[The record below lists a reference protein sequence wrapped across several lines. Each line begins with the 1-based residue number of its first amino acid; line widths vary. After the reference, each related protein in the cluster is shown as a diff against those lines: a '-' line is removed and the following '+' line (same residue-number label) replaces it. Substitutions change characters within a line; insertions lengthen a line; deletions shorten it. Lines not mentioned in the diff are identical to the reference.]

1 MIPDDPNKPV
11 TEEPTVESLLREK
24 EELAQQVKRLIR
36 AEGTLYEYQQV
47 LDAQLKEYKDL
58 YDFTRRLNNTFD
70 LTKIFEETVQYIVRE
85 LEYERAVVLR
95 REAGSTIYR
104 VCALNGYYDQEEKDL
119 VSSLTLSEDVP
130 CLAPLRNGSDY
141 VVCNAACRED
151 HCLLNLRSRL
161 LVKEYLFF
169 ALGSRPH
176 PPALLAVGNS
186 EEGAAFYRKIESN
199 RSALLG
205 LGNLVG
211 LISSVIENRISLE
224 QMEQARAQERAAE
237 ARYRSIFENAIEG
250 IFQRSPEGWYLA
262 ANPSYARMLGYD
274 SARDLMTSVTNIRDQ
289 LYVDP
294 RQHDELVAHLKECG
308 SVEGFEVQLYR
319 RDRRAI
325 WTSISMRAVC
335 DGDGGVLYYEGTSED
350 VTKRR
355 QAEEALRESE
365 RKYRQLSEAL
375 EERVKE
381 AVDELRQK
389 DRILILQGRQAVM
402 GEMIS
407 NIAHQWRQPLNM
419 LALLV
424 QDLLMTQRT
433 GAMTEDFL
441 KDNVNRSLEIIR
453 QMSKTIDYFRYF
465 FKPDKDKV
473 EFRVMETLEKT
484 VSILEG
490 SFKLH
495 GIRIAV
501 EATDDPTINGF
512 PTEFVQVLLNVLINA
527 RDALLTRKPADPTVR
542 VRLFSERGKAV
553 VTITDNAGGVPEEIM
568 DKIFDPYFTT
578 KGPEQGTG
586 IGLFMSKTIIE
597 KNMYGKLSVR
607 NTADGAE
614 FRIEV

>member
-1 MIPDDPNKPV
+1 MIPDDPNKPA
-11 TEEPTVESLLREK
+11 TGEATVESLLREK

-70 LTKIFEETVQYIVRE
+70 LTSIFHETVQYIVRE

-95 REAGSTIYR
+95 RDEDSSTYR
-104 VCALNGYYDQEEKDL
+104 VCALNGYYNAEEREL
-119 VSSLTLSEDVP
+119 VASLILSDDTP
-130 CLAPLRNGSDY
+130 CLAALQKGSEY
-141 VVCNAACRED
+141 VLCNASCRQN
-151 HCLLNLRSRL
+151 CLNNLRSRL

-169 ALGSRPH
+169 PLGSRPT

-186 EEGAAFYRKIESN
+186 EEGGSFYRRIQDN
-199 RSALLG
+199 RAALLG

-211 LISSVIENRISLE
+211 LISSVIENRIYLD
-224 QMEQARAQERAAE
+224 QMEKAREQERIAE
-237 ARYRSIFENAIEG
+237 ARYRSIFENALEG
-250 IFQRSPEGWYLA
+250 IFQRSPEGWYLD
-262 ANPSYARMLGYD
+262 ANPAYARMLGYG
-274 SARDLMTSVTNIRDQ
+274 SARELMTEVTDIREQ

-294 RQHDELVAHLKECG
+294 RQHDDLIAAMNELGA
-308 SVEGFEVQLYR
+308 VESFEVQLYR
-319 RDRRAI
+319 KDRTRI
-325 WTSISMRAVC
+325 WTSLSMRSVC
-335 DGDGGVLYYEGTSED
+335 DSDGRVLYYEGTSED
-350 VTKRR
+350 VTQRR
-355 QAEEALRESE
+355 LAEEALRESE
-365 RKYRQLSEAL
+365 QKYKQLSEAL

-381 AVDELRQK
+381 AVNELRQK
-389 DRILILQGRQAVM
+389 DKILILQGRQAVM

-424 QDLLMTQRT
+424 QDLLMTQKT
-433 GAMTEDFL
+433 AGLTQEFVNE
-441 KDNVNRSLEIIR
+441 NVSRSLEIIR

-473 EFRVMETLEKT
+473 EFRVMETVEKT
-484 VSILEG
+484 VSILDG
-490 SFKLH
+490 SFKIH
-495 GIRIAV
+495 GIRTEV
-501 EATDDPTINGF
+501 VTSDDPLINGF
-512 PTEFVQVLLNVLINA
+512 PTEFVQVLLNILINA
-527 RDALLTRKPADPTVR
+527 RDALLHRKPEDPNIR
-542 VRLFSERGKAV
+542 VRLFVEGKKAV
-553 VTITDNAGGVPEEIM
+553 VTITDNAGGIPEDII

-597 KNMYGKLSVR
+597 KNMHGRLSVR
-607 NTADGAE
+607 NVDSGAE